1 MGKSIFLSPSTQ
13 DKNVGVGNYGTEE
26 KRMNQ
31 ITDIIERILKEHGI
45 RVYRNS
51 PAMSLQQV
59 VADSNTKKP
68 DFHFAIH
75 SNAGGGR
82 GCEVYCH
89 KFGGDGEKFARLVYS
104 RLSQLTPTNDRGV
117 MQGYKLYNGQPM
129 YELAYTNAPA
139 SLIEIAFH
147 DNSEDANWIINHM
160 NDIALSLAKSIL
172 EYFGITYNQPASTS
186 QILKKGSNGELVKV
200 LQIKLN
206 SFIESLKLN
215 VDGDFGGLT
224 ENIVML
230 YQQHRGLEIDGVAG
244 PQTQKLLGM

>member
-172 EYFGITYNQPASTS
+172 EYFGIAYNQPTSTS
-186 QILKKGSNGELVKV
+186 QVLKNGSNSELVKV

-206 SFIESLKLN
+206 QFLEGFKLN
-215 VDGDFGGLT
+215 VDGDFGPLTERMVRLYQCEKGLT
-224 ENIVML
+224 V
-230 YQQHRGLEIDGVAG
+230 DGIAG
-244 PQTQKLLGM
+244 QQTQKSLGM